1 MNLQSGRQG
10 EEPIWNMLAGS
21 TSCHPVPQRS
31 PIPFVIKGIN
41 GLPPLTALAKEENN
55 TSFPL
60 LLLSTMKSQRMQI
73 LEDLLEQEVIP
84 KTVSSGYFV
93 FSPCTTEAGQGQG
106 PWPFTVKLGEENSV
120 SFSVGYFFGLD
131 LQT

>member
-1 MNLQSGRQG
+1 MNLQFGRQG
-10 EEPIWNMLAGS
+10 EEPIWNTLAGS
-21 TSCHPVPQRS
+21 ISCRPVPLRS

-41 GLPPLTALAKEENN
+41 GLPPLTALAKEGNK

-60 LLLSTMKSQRMQI
+60 LLLSTMKLPRMQI
-73 LEDLLEQEVIP
+73 LEGLLEQEVIP
-84 KTVSSGYFV
+84 KTVSSHYFV

-106 PWPFTVKLGEENSV
+106 PWAFTVKLGEENLV